1 MTVQVTGINLSTG
14 APYTA
19 TAAGNGSTDD
29 TTVLQNAINA
39 CGLIKLP
46 AATYRTT
53 AKLTFP
59 IIGAG
64 GFVVA
69 GGGIIGSGSGS
80 CTIFAD
86 HTDTAI
92 EANSGVT
99 AQGLTHRG
107 YKITRGSSAAAGGTF
122 GLDIGAGTTLG
133 GDTPDKCRLKDLIL
147 DGHNTGLRVSSTGW
161 CRMVDITAINN
172 DLDGISLVAQ
182 WQTRNINSNNNGRYG
197 FYMAGVLAGG
207 NSMGNY
213 RGLSASGN
221 GSHGLY
227 ATGAAI
233 GIRLIDCTFS
243 SNGGHGALFDNV
255 NNGFTNQLTNCVANS
270 NTGGIGFYF
279 SANTS
284 QNSLW
289 GCSASGQ
296 TYGAYS
302 DALSIAINGGT
313 WNGNSAYG
321 ILIATGKA
329 SINGVTASGNLNGV
343 GASAA
348 VTNISV
354 TFTNASGS
362 TTPFDLA
369 AASGVYRNSNNPAP

>member
-1 MTVQVTGINLSTG
+1 MTVNVTGINLSTG
-14 APYTA
+14 APYSA
-19 TAAGNGSTDD
+19 AAAGNGSTDD
-29 TTVLQNAINA
+29 TAVLQAAITA
-39 CGLIKLP
+39 CGQIHLP

-53 AKLTFP
+53 ATLTFP
-59 IIGAG
+59 TTPAG
-64 GFVVA
+64 SFVVA
-69 GGGIIGSGSGS
+69 GAGIIGSGSGS

-86 HTDTAI
+86 HTATAVQ
-92 EANSGVT
+92 ANSGVT
-99 AQGLTHRG
+99 AQCLVHRG

-122 GLDIGAGTTLG
+122 GLDIGAGTALG
-133 GDTPDKCRLKDLIL
+133 FDTPDKVRLHDLIL
-147 DGHNTGLRVSSTGW
+147 DGHNTGLRVSTTGW
-161 CRMVDITAINN
+161 ARMTDITSINN
-172 DLDGISLVAQ
+172 DLDGMFLVAQ

-197 FYMAGVLAGG
+197 YRITNAIAK

-221 GSHGLY
+221 GSHGLF
-227 ATGAAI
+227 ADGTAI
-233 GIRLIDCTFS
+233 GIRLIDCNFS

-255 NNGFTNQLTNCVANS
+255 NNGFINQLTNCVANS

-279 SANTS
+279 SANTYH
-284 QNSLW
+284 NSLW

-302 DALSIAINGGT
+302 DAPSISINGGT
-313 WNGNSAYG
+313 WNSNSAYG

-329 SINGVTASGNLNGV
+329 SINGLTASGNLNGV